1 MKNHTKRQQINSEL
15 PVNIYKDSGTGRR
28 HLPRRFSWLNHGGK
42 NYLTR
47 SLNQHLPTYCG
58 SCWAHA
64 AVSVLADR
72 IKIIRMVY
80 MKHDDDELDEDG
92 LYPDVSLSIQFIL
105 NCGGDVAGSCH
116 GGECLAIAKTCIKQ

>member
-1 MKNHTKRQQINSEL
+1 MKKHTKRQHITSDL
-15 PVNIYKDSGTGRR
+15 PFKQYVGGCKKS
-28 HLPRRFSWLNHGGK
+28 LPKVFNWQNTDGE

-72 IKIIRMVY
+72 IKIIRMNFLR
-80 MKHDDDELDEDG
+80 DDEEDEDG
-92 LYPDVSLSIQFIL
+92 FYPDVSLSIQFIL
-105 NCGGDVAGSCH
+105 NCGGEIAGSCH
-116 GGECLAIAKTCIKQ
+116 GGK